1 MPYHQLTCSFGELL
15 VAWNDDGQV
24 VYLDFGLDKTRLGRY
39 LGKDSYEQ
47 APLPETLAV
56 AFEAYENGCPEA
68 FDTVSCR
75 LDVTEFQRRVLTALR
90 TIPFGQTASYGQ
102 LAQMIG
108 SDKAARAV
116 GGALNR
122 NPIALIYPCHRIIG
136 ASGKM
141 TGFASGIEHKEALL
155 AHELGENI

>member
-1 MPYHQLTCSFGELL
+1 MPYKNVTFTFGELMI
-15 VAWNDDGQV
+15 AWEDETV
-24 VYLDFGLDKTRLGRY
+24 VYLDFGLDQTKMGRY
-39 LGKDSYEQ
+39 LPQELCYE
-47 APLPETLAV
+47 APLPEFLAG
-56 AFEAYENGCPEA
+56 ALEAYEQGHSEA
-68 FDTVSCR
+68 LDGIHCR
-75 LDVTEFQRRVLTALR
+75 LEVTDFQRRVLTALR

-108 SDKAARAV
+108 SEKAARAV

-141 TGFASGIEHKEALL
+141 TGFASGIAHKEALL
-155 AHELGENI
+155 AHELGENQ